1 MNERSRT
8 PSEDS
13 VPACEVIT
21 SFRTERA
28 MAGRRSSASPFDE
41 VFGGE
46 PLAEKKI
53 VRAMTRHGKFRGV
66 AAKPKAAAS
75 QGMLRSI
82 AVPGFWINVAW
93 LWPRGRFITV
103 REALAESEAQ
113 PRS

>member
-13 VPACEVIT
+13 VPACVVIT

-28 MAGRRSSASPFDE
+28 MAGRRSSTSPFDE
-41 VFGGE
+41 VFGDE
-46 PLAEKKI
+46 PLAEKTI

-75 QGMLRSI
+75 QGMLRSWSTGI
-82 AVPGFWINVAW
+82 CVLDASSGYMYRKVAAQAQ
-93 LWPRGRFITV
+93 LNGAGRW
-103 REALAESEAQ
+103 
-113 PRS
+113 